1 MHSHA
6 QQSTTTLNKNKDSKP
21 RSFPAL
27 RTTLTNL
34 IEKSKKQEIKPRSFP
49 ALEIYIAT
57 FGHAFPLG
65 WKKSKKV
72 RKSTKNLILSLCFH
86 LKPLRFSFLLK

>member
-34 IEKSKKQEIKPRSFP
+34 IEKK
-49 ALEIYIAT
+49 
-57 FGHAFPLG
+57 
-65 WKKSKKV
+65 
-72 RKSTKNLILSLCFH
+72 
-86 LKPLRFSFLLK
+86 